1 MAATWLHATNLHYTL
16 NFSLLSEVC
25 TVSVWLLSLFLL
37 GVPAEAAA
45 SGVEIER
52 HTWHFSAG
60 TMQSEACDKARVAS
74 RRYVPLRASRL
85 WCKTFSNSNQ

>member
-25 TVSVWLLSLFLL
+25 TLSVWLLSLFLL
-37 GVPAEAAA
+37 GVLAAAAA

-52 HTWHFSAG
+52 HTRPFSAG
-60 TMQSEACDKARVAS
+60 TMLSEACDKACVAS
-74 RRYVPLRASRL
+74 HRYVRL
-85 WCKTFSNSNQ
+85 GLGCSYKTFYKRIN